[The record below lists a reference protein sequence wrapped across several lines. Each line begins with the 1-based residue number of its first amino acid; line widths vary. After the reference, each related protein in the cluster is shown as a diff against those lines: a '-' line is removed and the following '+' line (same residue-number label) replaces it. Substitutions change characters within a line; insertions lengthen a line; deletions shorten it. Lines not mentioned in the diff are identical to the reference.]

1 MKGANLGESSDS
13 AMVSIA
19 SAGVERGDKATL
31 AIGLRLEAGDDVA
44 SVDR

>member
-13 AMVSIA
+13 AMVNIA
-19 SAGVERGDKATL
+19 SAGVEREVKATL
-31 AIGLRLEAGDDVA
+31 AIVLRLEAGDDVA